1 MGDVKN
7 KINFSDSMFGKK
19 LWKKAT

>member
-1 MGDVKN
+1 MVDVKN
-7 KINFSDSMFGKK
+7 KINFFDGMFGKK